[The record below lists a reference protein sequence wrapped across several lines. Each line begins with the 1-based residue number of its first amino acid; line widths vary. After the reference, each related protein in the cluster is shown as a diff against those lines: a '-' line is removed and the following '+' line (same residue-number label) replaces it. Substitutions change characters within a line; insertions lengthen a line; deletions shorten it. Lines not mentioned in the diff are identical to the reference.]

1 MLTYQREN
9 SPPIPSSAASAR
21 WGAIDRGQGHTAAK
35 AGHQPVADRHQSESG
50 NDGGND
56 PDQPLLA
63 LHPWWSG
70 HGYASPRRAL
80 PSTIAVKPRPRR
92 KFIEPYLPSSA
103 DNPPFGSNWIHEI
116 KHDGYGLMARRDP
129 VGLGLIARM

>member
-1 MLTYQREN
+1 MDGRSNQRRRSWPN
-9 SPPIPSSAASAR
+9 GCAPS
-21 WGAIDRGQGHTAAK
+21 RG
-35 AGHQPVADRHQSESG
+35 V
-50 NDGGND
+50 
-56 PDQPLLA
+56 
-63 LHPWWSG
+63 
-70 HGYASPRRAL
+70 
-80 PSTIAVKPRPRR
+80 STIAVKPRPRR